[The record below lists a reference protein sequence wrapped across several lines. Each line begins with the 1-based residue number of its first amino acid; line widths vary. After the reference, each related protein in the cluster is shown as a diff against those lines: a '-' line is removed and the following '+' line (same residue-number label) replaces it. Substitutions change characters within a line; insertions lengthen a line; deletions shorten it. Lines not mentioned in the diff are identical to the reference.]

1 MEGGGRLRGQETT
14 HIHQLVELTRFMR
27 ETDKGMDAASL
38 LRHTWQTRGGQ
49 GGGVIREPVDDGQ

>member
-1 MEGGGRLRGQETT
+1 MRGQETT

-38 LRHTWQTRGGQ
+38 LRHTWQTRGGR
-49 GGGVIREPVDDGQ
+49 GGRRRGRGVIRELVDEGQ